1 MLEQVE
7 RTAVVT
13 GAASGIGAAIADRF
27 EKDGWNV
34 FRFGKGVSNDA
45 RCVEGDVREADDWE
59 SLARNVINDVGHLD
73 VLINNAGILRE
84 ARLQDT
90 TLEIWNELQSVN
102 VTGTFL
108 GCRTMLPL
116 LRKGNAPTIL
126 NLSSIDAL
134 KGSVGHS
141 AYAATKGAIASMTRA
156 LALELA
162 EEGITV
168 NALCPGTVDT
178 PMMHSLIGNPLN
190 AGVDKVAQHPLGRV
204 SSVDDQ
210 AAAAAFLCSADAS
223 YITGV
228 TLSVDGGRAIR

>member
-1 MLEQVE
+1 
-7 RTAVVT
+7 
-13 GAASGIGAAIADRF
+13 
-27 EKDGWNV
+27 
-34 FRFGKGVSNDA
+34 
-45 RCVEGDVREADDWE
+45 
-59 SLARNVINDVGHLD
+59 
-73 VLINNAGILRE
+73 
-84 ARLQDT
+84 
-90 TLEIWNELQSVN
+90 
-102 VTGTFL
+102 
-108 GCRTMLPL
+108 MLPL